1 MKEIY
6 TNYIWND
13 DHTARYTCK
22 ITYDRQIYT
31 GSVMYEKVEQR
42 DGYIVTTHDMFQDFF
57 WRCILDVLPPNERHS
72 KKKGE
77 KIAGKHVATVFIL
90 AGVLLFAGLAMVI
103 GGSVYLTISQGLVM

>member
-77 KIAGKHVATVFIL
+77 KMIKKLIEALSNDEYREIAASL
-90 AGVLLFAGLAMVI
+90 AEGE
-103 GGSVYLTISQGLVM
+103 